1 MKEFVIFYNI
11 GPKFLSKDKEIRG
24 WSKRTS
30 KDSKKHRRSEN
41 LMFLSVKEGRFLS
54 EWDEDICL
62 IRVGIEA
69 LSVVAAAAGTLF
81 NKGFLRIQW
90 CRISFVPEKMVF
102 FSILGFL
109 LE

>member
-1 MKEFVIFYNI
+1 MLLSGKE
-11 GPKFLSKDKEIRG
+11 
-24 WSKRTS
+24 
-30 KDSKKHRRSEN
+30 
-41 LMFLSVKEGRFLS
+41 EGFLS
-54 EWDEDICL
+54 EWDGDICL

-69 LSVVAAAAGTLF
+69 LSVVAAAAGTLC
-81 NKGFLRIQW
+81 NKGFLQIQW